1 MIKMMAFDPKYTI
14 THNILKNLT
23 KIEVIKEAFERNPV
37 TPSFM
42 ASLRSSAKMAS
53 VHYSTKIEG
62 NRLTLKQV
70 EEAILRKKNVL
81 HQERDLSEVRAYYKA
96 MDYAEKC
103 LEKKLPFS
111 EAFIKKIHD
120 IVEVFSTPYRDGQN
134 AIYDNLSGNVVYM
147 PPEAKDVP
155 RLMTELVDWVTGNKE
170 IPDIIV
176 AGLAH
181 YQFVTIHPYYD
192 GNGRTARL
200 TTSFLMRKFGYGLRG
215 IYSLEEYY
223 ANDLPGYYGALNTHS
238 HHNYYEGR
246 ENADLTGWIDYFTTG
261 VAEVFERIQNKAN
274 QRPAVDMSSAMR
286 KLDVKQRKILELFVE
301 FKEVTS
307 MQIAGYLNIS
317 QQSGRLLANR
327 WIKEGFLKLAN
338 SSKKARKYCL
348 AEKYEESVFEKNRT
362 PGNTD

>member
-1 MIKMMAFDPKYTI
+1 MAFDPKYTI
-14 THNILKNLT
+14 THNILKNLA
-23 KIEVIKEAFERNPV
+23 KIEMIKEVFEQNPV
-37 TPSFM
+37 TLSLM

-70 EEAILRKKNVL
+70 EEAILKKKIVPY
-81 HQERDLSEVRAYYKA
+81 QERDSSEVRAYYKA
-96 MDYAEKC
+96 MDYAEKY
-103 LEKKLPFS
+103 LEKNLPFS

-120 IVEVFSTPYRDGQN
+120 IVEGLSAPYRDGQN
-134 AIYDNLSGNVVYM
+134 AIYDNLSGNIVYM

-155 RLMTELVDWVTGNKE
+155 CLMAELVDWVTENKE
-170 IPDIIV
+170 IPNIIV
-176 AGLAH
+176 AGLVH

-200 TTSFLMRKFGYGLRG
+200 TTSFLMRKFGYDLRG

-246 ENADLTGWIDYFTTG
+246 KNADLTGWIDYFTTG
-261 VAEVFERIQNKAN
+261 VAEVFEKIQNKAK
-274 QRPAVDMSSAMR
+274 QRPTVDMSSVMR

-301 FKEVTS
+301 FEEVTS
-307 MQIAGYLNIS
+307 MQIAEYLNIS
-317 QQSGRLLANR
+317 QQSGRLLANQ
-327 WIKEGFLKLAN
+327 WIKADFLKLAN

-348 AEKYEESVFEKNRT
+348 AEKYEKSVSENSE
-362 PGNTD
+362 